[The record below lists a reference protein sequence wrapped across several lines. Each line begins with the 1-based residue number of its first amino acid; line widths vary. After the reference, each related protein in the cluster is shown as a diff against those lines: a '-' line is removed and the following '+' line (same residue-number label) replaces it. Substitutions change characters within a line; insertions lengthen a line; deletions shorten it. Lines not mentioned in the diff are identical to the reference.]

1 VITDRIPQNE
11 AGAKGDAM
19 LDLEGVSKEF
29 GGLAAVS
36 GVSLSVAAGTITG
49 LIGPNGAGKTTL
61 FNMLAGSFAPSAG
74 AIRFA
79 GRRIDGLPAHRVF
92 AAGLV
97 RTFQIPRPFA
107 EMTVLENLMLVPRGQ
122 SGERFWNNWLRPA
135 RVRAEERRHRERA
148 KETLDFLG
156 LTRLADEPAR
166 ILSGGQ
172 RKLLEIGRALM
183 AEPRLMLLDE
193 PGAGVN
199 PTLLGEIVDRIAAL
213 NARGLTFLVIEHN
226 MELIQRLCRPVIVMA
241 GGRVLMEGTAD
252 EVRRDPRVLDAYL
265 GGRPA

>member
-1 VITDRIPQNE
+1 
-11 AGAKGDAM
+11 M
-19 LDLEGVSKEF
+19 LDLDGVSKEF

-36 GVSLSVAAGTITG
+36 GVSLRVDAGTITG

-61 FNMLAGSFAPSAG
+61 FNMLAGSLAPSAG
-74 AIRFA
+74 RIAFE
-79 GRRIDGLPAHRVF
+79 GRRIDGMPPHRVF

-107 EMTVLENLMLVPRGQ
+107 EMTVLENLMLAPRGQ
-122 SGERFWNNWLRPA
+122 SGERFWNNWVRPA
-135 RVRAEERRHRERA
+135 RVRAEERRHRARA
-148 KETLDFLG
+148 KDILDFLG

-172 RKLLEIGRALM
+172 SKLLEIGRALM

-199 PTLLGEIVDRIAAL
+199 PTLLGQIIDRIAAL
-213 NARGLTFLVIEHN
+213 NAGGLTFLVIEHN
-226 MELIQRLCRPVIVMA
+226 MELIRRLCRPVVVMA
-241 GGRVLMEGTAD
+241 GGRVLMQGTAE
-252 EVRRDPRVLDAYL
+252 EVQSDPRVLDAYL